1 MSARLTTK
9 PGLSWQR
16 IGVLPS
22 RAGNAYAV
30 TLAWCPVSSGGSIST
45 GGLLGGGLLSG
56 MLAFLPRWGEWAL
69 LLWLAGS
76 MYGILLLIGYHNRP
90 FWEEQ
95 GPRW

>member
-1 MSARLTTK
+1 VSLKIPWRLASVAI
-9 PGLSWQR
+9 PA
-16 IGVLPS
+16 GV
-22 RAGNAYAV
+22 
-30 TLAWCPVSSGGSIST
+30 
-45 GGLLGGGLLSG
+45 LGGGLLSG